1 MEYYLDLIANKKW
14 ILYLIF
20 FSFIILM
27 IYISIIIDEYFGGL
41 YNFIVRSYFIYL
53 PVGLF
58 MAVYYLIIEKTWF
71 SRNNT
76 YTLSFIYYSI
86 IIIMTIISE
95 KCFEKYYRT
104 ERLDERIKNSR
115 WMILSMFIIIVPYTF
130 VGFIKLIIKWVT

>member
-41 YNFIVRSYFIYL
+41 YNFIVRSYLIYL

-58 MAVYYLIIEKTWF
+58 MAVYYLIIEKTWL
-71 SRNNT
+71 SRNNI